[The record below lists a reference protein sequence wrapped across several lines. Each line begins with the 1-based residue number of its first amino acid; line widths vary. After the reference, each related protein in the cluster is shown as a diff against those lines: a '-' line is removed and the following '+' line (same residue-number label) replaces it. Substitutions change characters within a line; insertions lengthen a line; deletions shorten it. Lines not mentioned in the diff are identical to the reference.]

1 MHMHTEELQART
13 HHSPNCFEATL
24 EVASEHAEAVVVHGW
39 LRTPEKWVLHAWCE
53 LGDSIL
59 DLTESR
65 EPLDKA
71 AYYELMGVTPER
83 TRRYDRLEF
92 FTLSAESGGFGPF
105 DLDFFH
111 ARDTE
116 QDPLSRKG

>member
-1 MHMHTEELQART
+1 MEIEARR

-24 EVASEHAEAVVVHGW
+24 EVASENENAVVVHGW
-39 LRTPEKWVLHAWCE
+39 LQTPDKWVLHAWCE
-53 LGDSIL
+53 LEESVM

-71 AYYELMGVTPER
+71 AYYDVMGITPER
-83 TRRYDRLEF
+83 TVRYSRLEF

-105 DLDFFH
+105 DLEFFD
-111 ARDTE
+111 APLAE
-116 QDPLSRKG
+116 EDPLSRKG